1 MNELVQMMKS
11 RRSVRQFENKPIP
24 QEIIEDILDCA
35 RLAPTAINIQ
45 PWLFGAV
52 TDSGLKRQ
60 IAALTDY
67 GKFIENCAVCFAVFT
82 DSSTKYFLEDGCA
95 ATENILLACTAYGI
109 GSCWVAGHKKA
120 YVDSVRKLLNV
131 PEPYTL
137 ISLIAAGYSKQKPS
151 LKKKSLAEV
160 SFFNRAGGRKKS
172 G

>member
-24 QEIIEDILDCA
+24 WEIIKDILDCA

-52 TDSGLKRQ
+52 TDPELKRQ
-60 IAALTDY
+60 ISELTDY
-67 GKFIENCAVCFAVFT
+67 GKFIKDCAVCFAVFT

-120 YVDSVRKLLNV
+120 YADSVKKLLNV

-137 ISLIAAGYSKQKPS
+137 ISLIAAGYSQQKPS
-151 LKKKSLAEV
+151 LKKKSLDDV
-160 SFFNRAGGRKKS
+160 SFFNRAGGTKKR